1 MSRNGMGVGAFNNND
16 DLKSV
21 NDAVSQILN
30 SGKPANEMPNGVEMS
45 HIMGAANDVLE
56 NAVTFEDRTKIITKH
71 LLQFD
76 PTATSGNAVA
86 FEREVLKQISESRR

>member
-16 DLKSV
+16 EFKSV
-21 NDAVSQILN
+21 TDAVSQVLN
-30 SGKPANEMPNGVEMS
+30 SQRPATEMPDGIEMS
-45 HIMGAANDVLE
+45 HIMGAVNDVLE
-56 NAVTFEDRTKIITKH
+56 NAATFEDRTKIITKH

-76 PTATSGNAVA
+76 PTASSGNAVA

>member
-1 MSRNGMGVGAFNNND
+1 MSQYGLGVGAFNKND
-16 DLKSV
+16 NLKNV
-21 NDAVSQILN
+21 TDAVSQVLN
-30 SGKPANEMPNGVEMS
+30 SQRPATELPDGLDMS
-45 HIMGAANDVLE
+45 HVKGAVDDVLE

-76 PTATSGNAVA
+76 PTASAGNAVA

>member
-1 MSRNGMGVGAFNNND
+1 MGVGAFNNND

-30 SGKPANEMPNGVEMS
+30 SGKPANEMPDGVEMS